1 MNTSRTGLVRS
12 TLLAL
17 TALIL
22 SPFLTGGVPAIALE
36 GSAHTIVSQPNSPV
50 GLSINLAGFTIE
62 RDELRPNGRRYLM
75 ASHQET
81 GMNVAIVMEQ
91 VAGQASTGGCIK
103 HLRQL
108 KQGPTVSRGIDVA
121 FSTTRDIPTLEYTVP
136 RFQGV
141 RLDQKSLYAC
151 MAEANVYVSMHMSK
165 VRYTAADAALF
176 QQLLATVRLEAGP
189 SPRITAHQPS
199 SGPPLFS
206 VETVRYE
213 QKDEVQ
219 TIAP

>member
-1 MNTSRTGLVRS
+1 MNTSRSNLVRS
-12 TLLAL
+12 TRLAL

-22 SPFLTGGVPAIALE
+22 SLFLIGEMPATALE
-36 GSAHTIVSQPNSPV
+36 GDVHTILSQPNSHV
-50 GLSINLAGFTIE
+50 GLSIDLAGFTIE
-62 RDELRPNGRRYLM
+62 RDQLKPNGRRYLM
-75 ASHQET
+75 ASHPET
-81 GMNVAIVMEQ
+81 GINVAIVMEQ

-108 KQGPTVSRGIDVA
+108 KQGPTISRGIDVA
-121 FSTTRDIPTLEYTVP
+121 FSTTRDMPTLEYTLP

-165 VRYTAADAALF
+165 MRYTDADAALF
-176 QQLLATVRLEAGP
+176 QQLLASVRLQPGP